1 MFIVSHPLVGR
12 DQGWGF
18 RPRHFHST
26 HSELPM
32 SRPLAS
38 LLLLLCTMFWGFAF
52 IAQKSAMDSM
62 GPLTFAGVR
71 FLIGGLLILPLA
83 LHELRR
89 RAITLTGT
97 HWFFIFA
104 MSTVFFLGSWLQQAG
119 LATTTATNGGFLTG
133 LYVFFVPLLGFLLF
147 RTRPHPIVF
156 AGVPLALVGIY
167 FLNGGG
173 LDSFNSGDWLIVGSA
188 IFWAMHVILLGHVA
202 RMTGLPIF
210 VSSVSFLLAGLAAS
224 AIALGTEAPTLEGIS
239 LGWIEIAYA
248 AVLSTAVG
256 FTLQAIG
263 QQHVPPANA
272 AIILSAE
279 SLFAALGGA
288 LILGERLPP
297 IGYAGAAL
305 IFAAILLVEAIPA
318 LWARRKIH
326 EPRIVN

>member
-1 MFIVSHPLVGR
+1 
-12 DQGWGF
+12 
-18 RPRHFHST
+18 
-26 HSELPM
+26 M
-32 SRPLAS
+32 SRLLAS

-52 IAQKSAMDSM
+52 IAQKSAMDVM
-62 GPLTFAGVR
+62 GPLTFSGVR

-89 RAITLTGT
+89 KAVRLGGT
-97 HWFFIFA
+97 QWFFILA

-119 LATTTATNGGFLTG
+119 LLTTTVTNGGFLTG

-147 RTRPHPIVF
+147 RSRPHPIIF
-156 AGVPLALVGIY
+156 IGVPMALVGIY

-173 LDSFNSGDWLIVGSA
+173 LDSFNGGDWLIVGSA
-188 IFWAMHVILLGHVA
+188 IFWALHVILLSHVA

-210 VSSVSFLLAGLAAS
+210 VSAVSFLFAGVAAS
-224 AIALGTEAPTLEGIS
+224 ALALGTEAPSLAAIS
-239 LGWIEIAYA
+239 LGWVEIAYA

-288 LILGERLPP
+288 VILGERLPMV
-297 IGYAGAAL
+297 GYAGAAL
-305 IFAAILLVEAIPA
+305 IFSAILLVEAIPA
-318 LWARRKIH
+318 LWARRKPH

>member
-1 MFIVSHPLVGR
+1 MDHPVKPGGDATKKQL
-12 DQGWGF
+12 
-18 RPRHFHST
+18 RH
-26 HSELPM
+26 PM

-38 LLLLLCTMFWGFAF
+38 LLLLICTMFWGFAF

-71 FLIGGLLILPLA
+71 YLIGGLLVLPLA
-83 LHELRR
+83 LAEFRR
-89 RAITLTGT
+89 RGIKLTGT
-97 HWFFIFA
+97 HWSFILA

-133 LYVFFVPLLGFLLF
+133 LYVFFVPLLGFVLF
-147 RTRPHPIVF
+147 RTRPHPIIYI
-156 AGVPLALVGIY
+156 GVPLALVGIY

-173 LDSFNSGDWLIVGSA
+173 LDSFNTGDWLIVGSA
-188 IFWAMHVILLGHVA
+188 VFWAMHVILLSHVA

-210 VSSVSFLLAGLAAS
+210 VSAVSFLLAGLLS
-224 AIALGTEAPTLEGIS
+224 SSIALGTETPSLAAIS
-239 LGWIEIAYA
+239 AGWVEIAYA

-288 LILGERLPP
+288 IVLGERLQPV
-297 IGYAGAAL
+297 GYAGATL
-305 IFAAILLVEAIPA
+305 IFAAIVLVEAVPA
-318 LWARRKIH
+318 LLSRRKQH
-326 EPRIVN
+326 ESRTVN